1 MTPPGWVLEA
11 FILFL
16 GTVACLE
23 LGYRLGTR
31 RSETSGLHEG
41 IGGIESA
48 VFGMLGLLIA
58 FSFGAGLSRLDTRRQ
73 MTIQEANNIGTA
85 YLRLDLLAAGDQP
98 EMRRLFRE
106 YVDARLRV
114 YQKYPDPKGTE
125 QELARVAKMQEGIWS
140 RAVTASRADATQN
153 ASRLLLPAINE
164 MIDITTSRTVALY
177 THLPSLIVGL
187 LIIVSL
193 LSGLVAG
200 YSMAKRQRR
209 SWLHMVVYGLVV
221 AITIY
226 TVFDLDDPRSGLIRN
241 EAADHA
247 MVELKDSI
255 R

>member
-1 MTPPGWVLEA
+1 
-11 FILFL
+11 
-16 GTVACLE
+16 
-23 LGYRLGTR
+23 
-31 RSETSGLHEG
+31 
-41 IGGIESA
+41 
-48 VFGMLGLLIA
+48 
-58 FSFGAGLSRLDTRRQ
+58 
-73 MTIQEANNIGTA
+73 
-85 YLRLDLLAAGDQP
+85 
-98 EMRRLFRE
+98 
-106 YVDARLRV
+106 
-114 YQKYPDPKGTE
+114 
-125 QELARVAKMQEGIWS
+125 
-140 RAVTASRADATQN
+140 
-153 ASRLLLPAINE
+153 LLPAINE

-177 THLPSLIVGL
+177 THLPSLIVAL